1 MAAGPVRLFVD
12 APLSAGNAV
21 ALDGAQA
28 HYLRRVMR
36 RGAGDAVALFNGRD
50 GEWRTRIRTGGSG
63 PDSCRLEAERRL
75 RPQPP
80 ASGPVLAFA
89 PVRRARVEMLVEKA
103 TELGVR
109 ALQPVSTRRAVA
121 GLARPERLRAHAV
134 EAAEQCGRLDVPD
147 IRASLPLA
155 ELLARPGT
163 VVWGDRRGAAP
174 ARLLPRLPPD
184 ATLLVGPEGGF
195 DGDERRA
202 LEARD
207 DAFAASLGPLTL
219 RAETAAL
226 ALLALWRA
234 LAGGRRA
241 ACYAEPAPGNGTAC
255 GTTRRGPR

>member
-1 MAAGPVRLFVD
+1 MTAGLVRLFVD
-12 APLSAGNAV
+12 APLSAGAAV

-36 RGAGDAVALFNGRD
+36 RGAGDAAALFNGRD
-50 GEWRTRIRTGGSG
+50 GEWRARLRADGRE
-63 PDSCRLEAERRL
+63 PNPCRLEAERRL

-80 ASGPVLAFA
+80 ASGPLLAFA
-89 PVRRARVEMLVEKA
+89 PVRRARVEMLAEKA

-147 IRASLPLA
+147 IGAPLSLA
-155 ELLARPGT
+155 ELLARPGA
-163 VVWGDRRGAAP
+163 VVWGDLRGAAP

-202 LEARD
+202 LAARD
-207 DAFAASLGPLTL
+207 DAFAVSLGPLTL

-234 LAGGRRA
+234 LAGGGGA
-241 ACYAEPAPGNGTAC
+241 ACYAESASGNGTAC

>member
-1 MAAGPVRLFVD
+1 MAAAPVRLFVD
-12 APLSAGNAV
+12 APLSAGASLD
-21 ALDGAQA
+21 LDGAQT

-36 RGAGDAVALFNGRD
+36 RGAGDAAVLFNGRD
-50 GEWRTRIRTGGSG
+50 GEWRTRFRAHGSG
-63 PDSCRLEAERRL
+63 PNPCRLEVETRL

-80 ASGPVLAFA
+80 ASGPLLAFA

-109 ALQPVSTRRAVA
+109 ALQPVATRRVAA

-147 IRASLPLA
+147 IRTPLPLA
-155 ELLARPGT
+155 ELLARPGA
-163 VVWGDRRGAAP
+163 VVWGDPRGAAP
-174 ARLLPRLPPD
+174 ARLLPRMSPG

-195 DGDERRA
+195 DCDERRA
-202 LEARD
+202 LAARD
-207 DAFAASLGPLTL
+207 NAFAVSLGPLTL

-234 LAGGRRA
+234 LAGDDA
-241 ACYAEPAPGNGTAC
+241 PACYAEPAPGNGAAC